1 MKKILFSVLAVFSI
15 LVLFTACDGVL
26 GNLGGLDDILPTPPD
41 DGDEVQKVSLQEKI
55 DNAKAGDIID
65 LSDELLVIDENGS
78 FTITKK
84 LTIKNGDTKNA
95 SFTVKADGVEFI
107 NLSNIKTIIASEE
120 LGDGDLTIKNCNE
133 IESFY
138 VNGGGS
144 DSVHIAGT
152 IIATLWVEKEDVR
165 IVLELGTSDD
175 DSTSQTPVATTVKN
189 VQIKVNCKLE
199 SSDSSAVFEQV
210 LISND
215 VEKVTLAGNAT
226 VEKLIVE
233 IEDDNLSS
241 SKPSVEVISE
251 NVVIEKTSDNVEIVV
266 PEDSDFDIPETEI
279 LDKKFTVKTI
289 VNGITTTQS
298 VYLGQAIYLDNPSF
312 DGYIFDGWFKDANF
326 TIPVTFPLV
335 VESDITLYAKFTEK
349 KEEIQ
354 TFTVKTVVNGT
365 TTTQTVNSGE
375 PLTLA
380 TPSLD
385 GYVFE
390 GWFIDAEF
398 TIPVTFPLVVKEDIT
413 LYAKFIQNKPT
424 TDNTKDLL
432 AEAVDLLLDLK
443 IDEGVAKI
451 KEAYSVQK
459 NNETTLYYAL
469 AELASISVDQ
479 SVATL
484 FKDNFGVKNY
494 PAKMNS
500 LISGDWMK
508 EYPITRDYRLYNVYT
523 AEYGDYV

>member
-26 GNLGGLDDILPTPPD
+26 GNLGGLGDILPTPP
-41 DGDEVQKVSLQEKI
+41 DEVQKVSLQEKI

-95 SFTVKADGVEFI
+95 SFTVKSDGVEFI

-215 VEKVTLAGNAT
+215 VEKVTLAGSAN

-233 IEDDNLSS
+233 ILDDENQSN
-241 SKPSVEVISE
+241 SKPSIEVISE
-251 NVVIEKTSDNVEIVV
+251 NVVIEQTSDNIEIVV

-289 VNGITTTQS
+289 
-298 VYLGQAIYLDNPSF
+298 
-312 DGYIFDGWFKDANF
+312 
-326 TIPVTFPLV
+326 
-335 VESDITLYAKFTEK
+335 
-349 KEEIQ
+349 EEFFFLRIACP
-354 TFTVKTVVNGT
+354 GA
-365 TTTQTVNSGE
+365 S
-375 PLTLA
+375 PI
-380 TPSLD
+380 S
-385 GYVFE
+385 
-390 GWFIDAEF
+390 I
-398 TIPVTFPLVVKEDIT
+398 IS
-413 LYAKFIQNKPT
+413 
-424 TDNTKDLL
+424 
-432 AEAVDLLLDLK
+432 EACV
-443 IDEGVAKI
+443 I
-451 KEAYSVQK
+451 
-459 NNETTLYYAL
+459 
-469 AELASISVDQ
+469 
-479 SVATL
+479 
-484 FKDNFGVKNY
+484 
-494 PAKMNS
+494 
-500 LISGDWMK
+500 LISKDF
-508 EYPITRDYRLYNVYT
+508 TST
-523 AEYGDYV
+523 